1 MDAVWVNEL
10 YIATAPA
17 ATEGGEPTW
26 SKLCKGIEGM
36 TFSENEQNQQ
46 YFFIC
51 GEGFAHNETTG
62 AAPELV
68 ITGRRIVGDAAQDY
82 IAGMQF
88 KLGPDRNSKVIAYVN
103 VETLNRFEDGTEVT
117 PELLLTSGVLSKI
130 VDGVKTGV
138 QSNVTGNIWNLLLV
152 PSETEY
158 NELIFANATKIQ
170 LTKNERWL

>member
-10 YIATAPA
+10 YIAIAPA

-26 SKLCKGIEGM
+26 AKLCKGIEGM
-36 TFSENEQNQQ
+36 TFTENEQNQQ

-62 AAPELV
+62 AAPELA

-88 KLGPDRNSKVIAYVN
+88 KLGTDRNSQAKVISGGKQMVCACSIGGITSFGGNTLDVN
-103 VETLNRFEDGTEVT
+103 AFGCTIRFNGKPVVT
-117 PELLLTSGVLSKI
+117 DV
-130 VDGVKTGV
+130 
-138 QSNVTGNIWNLLLV
+138 
-152 PSETEY
+152 
-158 NELIFANATKIQ
+158 A
-170 LTKNERWL
+170 